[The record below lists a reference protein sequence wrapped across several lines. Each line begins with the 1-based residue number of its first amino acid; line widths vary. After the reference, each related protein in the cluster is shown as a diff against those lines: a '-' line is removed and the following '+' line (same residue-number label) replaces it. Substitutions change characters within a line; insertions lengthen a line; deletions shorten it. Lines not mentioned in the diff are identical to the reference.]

1 RALSSMPS
9 YRLAQDICWQKTSP
23 PPRLYP
29 QSGWTDDHELLLWY
43 RARDERHARRD
54 VTDAKQLLGSTNAT
68 WPITRPSTTETR
80 FGRHPTQKPER
91 LLEVILAAHTGLVLD
106 FCAGSCTTAIA
117 ALRRGRPVIR
127 GALEPVAGYLETR
140 RLRVLAGLP
149 PHDAEPVRSVRSR
162 RDGV

>member
-23 PPRLYP
+23 PPRLHP

-68 WPITRPSTTETR
+68 WAITRPSSTETPFR
-80 FGRHPTQKPER
+80 RHPPQKPER
-91 LLEVILAAHTGLVLD
+91 LLEVILAAHSGLVLD

-117 ALRRGRPVIR
+117 ALRRGRPVIC
-127 GALEPVAGYLETR
+127 GDLEPGDGYLETG
-140 RLRVLAGLP
+140 RLRVLAELTR
-149 PHDAEPVRSVRSR
+149 DEDEPVR
-162 RDGV
+162 